1 MSVAFV
7 TANNQEES
15 EVAKLDDARNDCNQ
29 LLSTSFSHFLFPGEE
44 QVRGQ
49 SPRGFCDSHLNSIV
63 PFFPPTCRCGCAT
76 ALRDKLHLLF
86 RGAGLVIHTDVC
98 SQVMLSIIHHLSAF
112 LFILKHT
119 AVCFNHND
127 TYPLFTYVLY
137 MAHNVLEENPKKTST
152 TRQNRF
158 MLRLHECGLHICV
171 LVYVDLS

>member
-29 LLSTSFSHFLFPGEE
+29 PLSTSFSHFLFPGEE
-44 QVRGQ
+44 RVRGQ

-63 PFFPPTCRCGCAT
+63 PIQSPPPAGVAVLQLFRS

-137 MAHNVLEENPKKTST
+137 MARNVLEKIQKT
-152 TRQNRF
+152 
-158 MLRLHECGLHICV
+158 
-171 LVYVDLS
+171 

>member
-1 MSVAFV
+1 MAV
-7 TANNQEES
+7 
-15 EVAKLDDARNDCNQ
+15 LQ
-29 LLSTSFSHFLFPGEE
+29 LFRS
-44 QVRGQ
+44 
-49 SPRGFCDSHLNSIV
+49 
-63 PFFPPTCRCGCAT
+63 

-98 SQVMLSIIHHLSAF
+98 SQVMLSIIHHVSISLHF
-112 LFILKHT
+112 EHT

-152 TRQNRF
+152 TRQNCF